1 VKLSERKREAML
13 KLGNTASG
21 DYFILTEVLPTEVLE
36 ELLALEL
43 VFWRAP
49 DNLDFTPVGEQVFDD
64 LDAE

>member
-1 VKLSERKREAML
+1 MKLSERQREAML